1 MIRVIRRVYVAVLS
15 RTLEKGE
22 HELPEAVE
30 TLLSG
35 TRYAEALD
43 KTETKLVQPAKDES
57 ANSSIDLSASD
68 SDIKAFL
75 SQYTE
80 SQRDGIWRAGDA
92 NAMSDFLVNR
102 AGREHKS
109 GWTLGSMGNMIEKH
123 VGL

>member
-1 MIRVIRRVYVAVLS
+1 MIRVIRRVYVASLS

-35 TRYAEALD
+35 TRYAEALS
-43 KTETKLVQPAKDES
+43 KPKAKPAQPAKDES
-57 ANSSIDLSASD
+57 LSNEVDLSAND
-68 SDIKAFL
+68 EDIKAFL
-75 SQYTE
+75 SQHTE
-80 SQRDGIWRAGDA
+80 AQRDGIWRAGDA

-102 AGREHKS
+102 AGREHRA
-109 GWTLGSMGNMIEKH
+109 GWTLGAMGNMIEKH